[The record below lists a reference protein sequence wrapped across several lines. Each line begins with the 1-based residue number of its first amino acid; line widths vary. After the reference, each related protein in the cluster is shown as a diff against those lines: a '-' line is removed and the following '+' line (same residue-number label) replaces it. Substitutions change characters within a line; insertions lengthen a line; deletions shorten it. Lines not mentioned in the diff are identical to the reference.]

1 MHFKKLRS
9 LRGYASI
16 LYVCLPSPDAGWAS
30 NSVAYSVLV
39 CVFFRPLEDALPGK
53 GGLEIYEVIK
63 DWGNLEKRYD
73 SHGGL
78 TLILP
83 CCRSCSL

>member
-1 MHFKKLRS
+1 
-9 LRGYASI
+9 
-16 LYVCLPSPDAGWAS
+16 VCLPSPDAGGTF
-30 NSVAYSVLV
+30 NPVAYSLLV
-39 CVFFRPLEDALPGK
+39 CVFLRPLEDALPGQ
-53 GGLEIYEVIK
+53 GGLEILQVIE

-83 CCRSCSL
+83 CCSNCSLSLLYIATK